1 MYQVYHKYS
10 QATSV
15 NNWGYSTILDSNNST
30 LYKSELSIIDKL
42 SKNIDLARATLDQ
55 DVRADIYSEALDD
68 IMELAV
74 ELPTYQRVNLL
85 VYNSSKI
92 DPASLTAKNELTAYR
107 GLIEKIWEL
116 DLL

>member
-1 MYQVYHKYS
+1 M
-10 QATSV
+10 
-15 NNWGYSTILDSNNST
+15 
-30 LYKSELSIIDKL
+30 
-42 SKNIDLARATLDQ
+42 ARATLDQ
-55 DVRADIYSEALDD
+55 DVRADIYAEALDY

-92 DPASLTAKNELTAYR
+92 DPASLTAKSDLTAYR

>member
-1 MYQVYHKYS
+1 
-10 QATSV
+10 
-15 NNWGYSTILDSNNST
+15 
-30 LYKSELSIIDKL
+30 
-42 SKNIDLARATLDQ
+42 
-55 DVRADIYSEALDD
+55 
-68 IMELAV
+68 MELAV